1 LKPQAFFGFP
11 EDPASKET
19 LAGHFPDFFKKAVA
33 ELFSQHRYG
42 AVLLRQ
48 DEIGAACPPE
58 QFLSEQELERYQ
70 NYRLPKRRCEFLG
83 GRICA
88 KLALQQYHSELP
100 LPPQL
105 IEIASAPDGRPLFSL
120 PAETILSD
128 LHLSISHGGHLVGAA
143 VAEVPCGL
151 DLQPI
156 RDNLVRVREKY
167 CLPEEERLL
176 QSSLS
181 ALDEQWRLALLWT
194 AKEAVKK
201 ALSYRRM
208 YGFLE
213 LMLTALRPLTSTC
226 FGLSLRLTADKRAD
240 NRSDLLVAAA
250 IIDGYGVALCFV
262 DKE

>member
-11 EDPASKET
+11 EVPAGKKT
-19 LAGHFPDFFKKAVA
+19 LAGRFPDVFREAVA
-33 ELFSQHRYG
+33 ELFSPHRYG

-48 DEIGAACPPE
+48 DEIAAACPPE
-58 QFLSEQELERYQ
+58 SWLHQRELRALQSYK
-70 NYRLPKRRCEFLG
+70 LPKRRREFLG

-88 KLALQQYHSELP
+88 KLALGRHRPELV
-100 LPPQL
+100 LPPQQ
-105 IEIASAPDGRPLFSL
+105 IEIVSAPSGQPLLNL
-120 PAETILSD
+120 PPVAIPD
-128 LHLSISHGGHLVGAA
+128 RLHLSISHGGELVGAV
-143 VAEVPCGL
+143 VANGHCGL

-176 QSSLS
+176 QSSLA
-181 ALDEQWRLALLWT
+181 ALDEQRRLGLLWT

-201 ALSYRRM
+201 ALSYHRM

-213 LMLTALRPLTSTC
+213 LELTALRPLAGNC
-226 FGLSLRLTADKRAD
+226 LAVSLDITADKRAG
-240 NRSDLLVAAA
+240 NRSDLRVAAA
-250 IIDGYGVALCFV
+250 ISDGYGVALCFV

>member
-1 LKPQAFFGFP
+1 MKPQAFFSFP
-11 EDPASKET
+11 EEPTGKET
-19 LAGHFPDFFKKAVA
+19 LAGLFPDVFKEAVA
-33 ELFSQHRYG
+33 ELFSSHLYG

-48 DEIGAACPPE
+48 DEIAATCPPE

-105 IEIASAPDGRPLFSL
+105 IEIISAPGGRPLFSL
-120 PAETILSD
+120 PAVTILDD
-128 LHLSISHGGHLVGAA
+128 LHLSISHGGELVGAV
-143 VAEVPCGL
+143 VANSPCGL

-156 RDNLVRVREKY
+156 KDNLVRVREKY
-167 CLPEEERLL
+167 CLPKEDRLL

-181 ALDEQWRLALLWT
+181 ALEEQWRLVLLWT

-201 ALSYRRM
+201 ALSYRHM

-213 LMLTALRPLTSTC
+213 LELTALRPLASSC
-226 FGLSLRLTADKRAD
+226 FGLSLRLTADKRTG
-240 NRSDLLVAAA
+240 NFSDLLVAAA

>member
-1 LKPQAFFGFP
+1 M
-11 EDPASKET
+11 PAGNET
-19 LAGHFPDFFKKAVA
+19 NADLFPDFFKEAVA
-33 ELFSQHRYG
+33 ELFSQQRYG

-48 DEIGAACPPE
+48 EEVGAACPPE

-88 KLALQQYHSELP
+88 KLALQQYHPELP

-105 IEIASAPDGRPLFSL
+105 IEIASAPGGRPLLSL
-120 PAETILSD
+120 PEVTIFDD
-128 LHLSISHGGHLVGAA
+128 LYLSISHGGHLVGAV

-156 RDNLVRVREKY
+156 RSNLVKVREKY

-176 QSSLS
+176 DSSLPG
-181 ALDEQWRLALLWT
+181 LDDESRLVLLWT
-194 AKEAVKK
+194 AKEAAKK
-201 ALSYRRM
+201 ALSYRHM

-213 LMLTALRPLTSTC
+213 FRLATLRPLTSSC
-226 FGLSLRLTADKRAD
+226 FALGLHLVAD
-240 NRSDLLVAAA
+240 NATGAPAELFVTAAS
-250 IIDGYGVALCFV
+250 INGYGVALCFV
-262 DKE
+262 DKK

>member
-1 LKPQAFFGFP
+1 MKQQAFFGFP
-11 EDPASKET
+11 EAPAAKET
-19 LAGHFPDFFKKAVA
+19 LAGHFPDSFKEAVA
-33 ELFSQHRYG
+33 ALFSQHRYG

-58 QFLSEQELERYQ
+58 VWLHQQELRTLQGY
-70 NYRLPKRRCEFLG
+70 NLPKRRREFFG

-88 KLALQQYHSELP
+88 KFALSCYLPKLA
-100 LPPQL
+100 LPPQQ
-105 IEIASAPDGRPLFSL
+105 IEIVSAPSGQPLLSL
-120 PAETILSD
+120 PPAAIPD
-128 LHLSISHGGHLVGAA
+128 NLHLSISHGGELVGAV
-143 VAEVPCGL
+143 VANSHCGL

-181 ALDEQWRLALLWT
+181 ALDEQYRLALLWT

-213 LMLTALRPLTSTC
+213 VQLTALRPLTSNC
-226 FGLSLRLTADKRAD
+226 FGLSLRLTAEKRAG
-240 NRSDLLVAAA
+240 NLSDLLVAAT

-262 DKE
+262 DKD

>member
-1 LKPQAFFGFP
+1 LKQQAFFGFP
-11 EDPASKET
+11 EAPAAKET
-19 LAGHFPDFFKKAVA
+19 LAGHFPDSFKEAVA
-33 ELFSQHRYG
+33 ALFSPHRYG
-42 AVLLRQ
+42 AALLRQ
-48 DEIGAACPPE
+48 EEVGAACPPE
-58 QFLSEQELERYQ
+58 QFLSDQELERYQ

-83 GRICA
+83 GRVCA
-88 KLALQQYHSELP
+88 KLALRQYHPELP

-105 IEIASAPDGRPLFSL
+105 IEIASAPGGRPLRSL
-120 PAETILSD
+120 PVVTIFGD
-128 LHLSISHGGHLVGAA
+128 LYLSISHGGELVGAV

-176 QSSLS
+176 QSSLA
-181 ALDEQWRLALLWT
+181 ALDEQRRLGLLWT

-213 LMLTALRPLTSTC
+213 VELTALQPLTSN
-226 FGLSLRLTADKRAD
+226 FFALSLRLIADKRAG
-240 NRSDLLVAAA
+240 NFSDLLVAAA

-262 DKE
+262 DKD

>member
-11 EDPASKET
+11 EDTAGKET
-19 LAGHFPDFFKKAVA
+19 LAGHLPDVFQEAVA
-33 ELFSQHRYG
+33 ALFSPHRYG

-48 DEIGAACPPE
+48 DEIGATCPPE

-70 NYRLPKRRCEFLG
+70 KYRLPKRRLEFLG

-88 KLALQQYHSELP
+88 KLALGRHRPELV
-100 LPPQL
+100 LPPQQ
-105 IEIASAPDGRPLFSL
+105 IEIVSAPNGQPLLSL
-120 PAETILSD
+120 PPVAPPD
-128 LHLSISHGGHLVGAA
+128 HLHLSISHGGELVGAV
-143 VAEVPCGL
+143 VADNHCGL

-176 QSSLS
+176 QISLA
-181 ALDEQWRLALLWT
+181 ALDEQRRLGLLWT
-194 AKEAVKK
+194 AKEAAKK

-213 LMLTALRPLTSTC
+213 LELTALRPLAGNC
-226 FGLSLRLTADKRAD
+226 FAVSLDIAADKRGG
-240 NRSDLLVAAA
+240 NLSDLLVAAA

-262 DKE
+262 NKD